1 MDPAEVF
8 ARLSAEDL
16 GQRHEAV
23 QDLAVLGK
31 SDPEKTIPEII
42 AALKTGSMNHRW
54 YLGRALI
61 RIGPSVI
68 PLLVAASEEETD
80 MAIQKY
86 YGAVI
91 AAFGEEAVP
100 TLIGLFSSKNP
111 TTRGMAAAA
120 LEKIGEPA
128 LPPLMEAAKSPDG
141 TVKLCAA
148 LTLAKFQIYD
158 Y

>member
-16 GQRHEAV
+16 DQRHLAV
-23 QDLAVLGK
+23 QNIAALGK
-31 SDPEKTIPEII
+31 SDPDKIIPEII
-42 AALKTGSMNHRW
+42 AALRTADLNVRW

-61 RIGPSVI
+61 RTGPSVI
-68 PLLVAASEEETD
+68 PFLVAASEEETD
-80 MAIQKY
+80 MAVQKY
-86 YGAVI
+86 YGAVF
-91 AAFGEEAVP
+91 AAFGEESIP
-100 TLIGLFSSKNP
+100 MLIGLFASENP

-120 LEKIGEPA
+120 LEKIGEPS
-128 LPPLMEAAKSPDG
+128 LPSLMEAAKSPNG

>member
-16 GQRHEAV
+16 DQRHAAV
-23 QDLAVLGK
+23 KDLAALGK
-31 SDPEKTIPEII
+31 SEPDTIIPAII

-68 PLLVAASEEETD
+68 PYLVAASEKETD
-80 MAIQKY
+80 MAVQKY
-86 YGAVI
+86 YGAVF

-100 TLIGLFSSKNP
+100 TLIGLFSSNNP

-120 LEKIGEPA
+120 LEKIGEPS
-128 LPPLMEAAKSPDG
+128 LPSLLKAAKSPNG
-141 TVKLCAA
+141 TVKLCAV

>member
-1 MDPAEVF
+1 MEHADVF

-16 GQRHEAV
+16 NERHAAV
-23 QDLAVLGK
+23 QDLAALGK
-31 SDPEKTIPEII
+31 SDPDTIIPAII
-42 AALKTGSMNHRW
+42 AALKTGGLNLRW

-61 RIGPSVI
+61 RIGPSVM
-68 PLLVAASEEETD
+68 PFLVAASQEETE
-80 MAIQKY
+80 MATQKY
-86 YGAVI
+86 YGAVF

-100 TLIGLFSSKNP
+100 TLIGLFSSNNP

-120 LEKIGEPA
+120 LEKIGEPS
-128 LPPLMEAAKSPDG
+128 LPPLMEAAKSPNG